1 MNNLVQVSVS
11 GVGDVSDG
19 PLCLPGTLLSL
30 SLQFLFLS
38 FSVAILD
45 HVALVHLTK
54 TKKFELRTNLRLA
67 CKNAFNQP
75 LNINLLH

>member
-11 GVGDVSDG
+11 GIDDVSDG

-45 HVALVHLTK
+45 HVTL
-54 TKKFELRTNLRLA
+54 ELRTNLRLA
-67 CKNAFNQP
+67 CGNAFNQP

>member
-1 MNNLVQVSVS
+1 MS
-11 GVGDVSDG
+11 GIDDVSDG

-45 HVALVHLTK
+45 HVTLVHLTK
-54 TKKFELRTNLRLA
+54 TKK
-67 CKNAFNQP
+67 
-75 LNINLLH
+75 LNSGQI

>member
-11 GVGDVSDG
+11 GIDDVSDG

-54 TKKFELRTNLRLA
+54 TKK
-67 CKNAFNQP
+67 
-75 LNINLLH
+75 LNSGQI